1 MENPTFINRDGMIA
15 DSDYINWVQDIKQRF
30 RNAQLKAV
38 VHVNTEMLR
47 FYWSVGRDMYNMHI
61 EERWGEGVVRQ
72 FALDMRNEF
81 PGEKGFS
88 DTNVKY
94 MRRWYRFYYQQ
105 NEISHQL
112 GDQMCDVIGQQA
124 GDLLEMPE
132 LFGGIPWRHHVCII
146 TKCSALDEALFYIR
160 KTLQGNWSRRVLEDN
175 MDKNLYVAQ
184 GAALTNFD
192 SRLPVPQGKLAGE
205 ILKDPYNFDFLT
217 MKEGYDERE
226 LEDALV
232 SNITRFLLELGE
244 GFAFVGRQRELR
256 MPDGMSFFPDL
267 IFYHIPQKRYVV
279 IELKAVKFLPEFA
292 GKINFY
298 VTAADKLLKGKD
310 DNPTVGL
317 IICRD
322 YDKTVVEWSLE
333 DIEKPL
339 GVASYQLKEVVD
351 RTIAELSAKSKEE
364 ESL

>member
-1 MENPTFINRDGMIA
+1 MKKPAFINRDGMIA
-15 DSDYINWVQDIKQRF
+15 DKDYINWLQDIKQRF

-38 VHVNTEMLR
+38 VRVNTEMLQ

-61 EERWGEGVVRQ
+61 EDRWGESVVKQ

-105 NEISHQL
+105 NEKSHQL
-112 GDQMCDVIGQQA
+112 GDQMNDVIGQQP
-124 GDLLEMPE
+124 GDQMEMPE
-132 LFGGIPWRHHVCII
+132 MFGRIPWRHHVEII

-160 KTLQGNWSRRVLEDN
+160 QTLQGNWSRRVLEDN
-175 MDKNLYVAQ
+175 IDRNLYAAQ

-192 SRLPVPQGKLAGE
+192 SRLPAPQGKLAVE

-217 MKEGYDERE
+217 MKEGYDEKE
-226 LEDALV
+226 LEEALV

-244 GFAFVGRQRELR
+244 GFAFVSRQKELR
-256 MPDGMSFFPDL
+256 MPEGESFFPDL

-339 GVASYQLKEVVD
+339 GVASYQLKEVVN
-351 RTIAELSAKSKEE
+351 RTIAELTAKNKKG
-364 ESL
+364 ES